1 MHLLPVSTESRLRTE
16 RRLAAADVTEE
27 DDLSVGAEDAAVNLA
42 LVAPQGVAVV
52 EGLSAVA
59 VLTGE
64 AGAARHLARIVALGS
79 LEIPGLV
86 VV

>member
-52 EGLSAVA
+52 E
-59 VLTGE
+59 
-64 AGAARHLARIVALGS
+64 
-79 LEIPGLV
+79 
-86 VV
+86 